1 MRNIS
6 RQGTWADGLIIQ
18 AVADK
23 LNLKI
28 QITESHP
35 NFAEFTIVEATSP
48 QQQLRTI
55 YIGHADEFHYVS
67 TKQFLPSISHLK
79 HGIVENAA
87 DEPQN
92 AKRQCTIKLSLCENS
107 AIDNSN

>member
-28 QITESHP
+28 HITESHP

-67 TKQFLPSISHLK
+67 TKQLLPSISHLK

-92 AKRQCTIKLSLCENS
+92 AKRQCAIKLSLCENS

>member
-23 LNLKI
+23 LHLRI
-28 QITESHP
+28 HITESHP
-35 NFAEFTIVEATSP
+35 NFAEFTIVEAASS

-55 YIGHADEFHYVS
+55 YMGHLDEFHYVS
-67 TKQFLPSISHLK
+67 TKQFLPSTSHLK
-79 HGIVENAA
+79 HGTVENAA

-92 AKRQCTIKLSLCENS
+92 AKRQCTINLSLCENS
-107 AIDNSN
+107 AIDNGN